1 MDLISQL
8 IGLARVGATVDK
20 RCLFAAATEMK
31 VPAYADGEAA
41 FHFVLDG
48 ECTLELPG
56 RSIRLTA
63 GDAVLLA
70 GSPPHI
76 IRTPGTGRPRASVET
91 PGTAFDT
98 VNSPSGE
105 VVTDIFC
112 GHYTVGS
119 GSGVLLLRSLPDPLV
134 VSFGSTDGS
143 VRTLAELL
151 RAEARA
157 EGPGTAAVLDA
168 LCAALL
174 AMMLRRGGLP
184 GAAPWT
190 ALADP
195 RIASAVEA
203 VLRDPGADWTLERL
217 AATASMSRATF
228 VRHFARLTPVSVA
241 AFVTQLRM
249 MVAADLLTAADQTVA
264 TVAGRVGY
272 RSESAF
278 SKAFRSATGSTPG
291 RYRRTL
297 EARS

>member
-1 MDLISQL
+1 MDLISHL
-8 IGLARVGATVDK
+8 VGLARVGATVDK
-20 RCLFAAATEMK
+20 RCLFAADTEMK
-31 VPAYADGEAA
+31 VPAYADDEAA
-41 FHFVLDG
+41 FHFILDG
-48 ECTLELPG
+48 ECTLELPD
-56 RSIRLTA
+56 RSIQLTA

-70 GSPPHI
+70 DSPAHI
-76 IRTPGTGRPRASVET
+76 IRTPGAGRPRASVET

-98 VNSPSGE
+98 VNSPSGD
-105 VVTDIFC
+105 VITDIFC

-134 VSFGSTDGS
+134 VSFGPDESI
-143 VRTLAELL
+143 RTLATLL
-151 RAEARA
+151 RAEARE
-157 EGPGTAAVLDA
+157 EGPGTSAILDS

-195 RIASAVEA
+195 RIAASVEG

-228 VRHFARLTPVSVA
+228 VRHFARLTPISVA

-249 MVAADLLTAADQTVA
+249 MVAADLLTDADQTVA
-264 TVAGRVGY
+264 TVAAQVGY

-297 EARS
+297 EA